1 MKPHTVGDA
10 SQEVDE
16 TMRRLRVVLMC
27 IVGLVGLWDVTVTFG
42 PGRVASDLARRGEI
56 RCSVAWSHDGQ
67 AFAQQTPPCKVRKES
82 ADGKSVF

>member
-1 MKPHTVGDA
+1 
-10 SQEVDE
+10 
-16 TMRRLRVVLMC
+16 
-27 IVGLVGLWDVTVTFG
+27 VTVTFG
-42 PGRVASDLARRGEI
+42 PGRAASDLARRGEI